1 MKKHTIS
8 LVALALLITIC
19 AMTGC
24 RKSKPVDNTP
34 APQGLYLGIVGFN
47 SDLYTMPLGLLNQET
62 KHNFVDFVDGLS
74 MQNGTILYHAVNTG
88 LNSLAAAKIPE
99 NLINVSVVTFT
110 DGLDQGSYVL
120 SDSYNSGSEYLA
132 AVNSRINNELIG
144 GTNISAYSIGVRGS
158 DVSDIEGF
166 RNNLKKLS
174 SDPVN
179 NVFEVN
185 NMSEASEK
193 FAQIAQQLYNQST
206 FYNVTLRLPAQEPN
220 TKIRFTFDNVNAAEN
235 SQIYIEGT
243 YIRTNG
249 KGQLT
254 DIRYVGL
261 ECMSG
266 VAVTASSE
274 GIFDVFSF
282 RNLTDLNGVQ
292 MTTDYVKQWIWIVSA
307 EKWQYNSE
315 FTPAGNTAIARS
327 EGIFDVFAFKN
338 LTDLDGNQIVTNY
351 VKQWSLIPSSMQWQY
366 NSEFTPS
373 GNTEIVDEYKSAMI
387 MLVLDCSSSLGND
400 FANMKTAVN
409 QFIETLS
416 GNYNGK

>member
-1 MKKHTIS
+1 MKKHILS
-8 LVALALLITIC
+8 VAVLALAVMLT
-19 AMTGC
+19 TFSSC
-24 RKSKPVDNTP
+24 RKPKAEDNTP
-34 APQGLYLGIVGFN
+34 AKEGLYLGIVGFN
-47 SDLYTMPLGLLNQET
+47 SDLYTMPLGLLNQDT
-62 KHNFVDFVDGLS
+62 KREFVNFVDGLA

-110 DGLDQGSYVL
+110 DGLDQGSYIL
-120 SDSYNSGSEYLA
+120 SNYNSGSEYLA
-132 AVNSRINNELIG
+132 AVNGRINNELIG

-158 DVSDIEGF
+158 DVADVESF
-166 RNNLKKLS
+166 RNNLNKLS
-174 SDPVN
+174 SDPAH

-206 FYNVTLRLPAQEPN
+206 FYNVTLKLPAQEPN
-220 TKIRFTFDNVNAAEN
+220 TKLRFTFDNVSEATA
-235 SQIYIEGT
+235 SQCYIEGT

-274 GIFDVFSF
+274 GIFDVFAF
-282 RNLTDLNGVQ
+282 QNLTDTEGNQ
-292 MTTDYVKQWIWIVSA
+292 ISTDYVKQWNWLES
-307 EKWQYNSE
+307 
-315 FTPAGNTAIARS
+315 TT
-327 EGIFDVFAFKN
+327 
-338 LTDLDGNQIVTNY
+338 
-351 VKQWSLIPSSMQWQY
+351 QWQY

-373 GNTEIVDEYKSAMI
+373 GNTEVVNEYKSAMI
-387 MLVLDCSSSLGND
+387 MLVLDCSSSLGSD
-400 FANMKTAVN
+400 FVNMKTAAN
-409 QFIETLS
+409 GFIETLS
-416 GNYNGK
+416 GNYNGR

>member
-1 MKKHTIS
+1 MKKHILS
-8 LVALALLITIC
+8 VAVLALVVTLT
-19 AMTGC
+19 TFTSC
-24 RKSKPVDNTP
+24 RKPKAEDNTP
-34 APQGLYLGIVGFN
+34 AKEGLYLGIVGFN
-47 SDLYTMPLGLLNQET
+47 SELYTMPLGLLNQDT
-62 KHNFVDFVDGLS
+62 KREFVNFVDGLA

-110 DGLDQGSYVL
+110 DGLDQGSYIL
-120 SDSYNSGSEYLA
+120 SDYNTGSEYLT

-144 GTNISAYSIGVRGS
+144 GSNISAYSIGVRGS
-158 DVSDIEGF
+158 DVADVDSF

-174 SDPVN
+174 SDPVH

-185 NMSEASEK
+185 NMSEAQEK

-206 FYNVTLRLPAQEPN
+206 FYNVTLKLPAQEPN
-220 TKIRFTFDNVNAAEN
+220 TRIRFTFDNINEVTA
-235 SQIYIEGT
+235 SQCYIEGT

-254 DIRYVGL
+254 DVRYVGL

-282 RNLTDLNGVQ
+282 QNLTDMGGNQ
-292 MTTDYVKQWIWIVSA
+292 ISTDYVKQWNWLES
-307 EKWQYNSE
+307 NS
-315 FTPAGNTAIARS
+315 
-327 EGIFDVFAFKN
+327 
-338 LTDLDGNQIVTNY
+338 
-351 VKQWSLIPSSMQWQY
+351 QWQF

-373 GNTEIVDEYKSAMI
+373 GNTEVVNEYKSAMI
-387 MLVLDCSSSLGND
+387 MLVLDCSSSLGSD
-400 FANMKTAVN
+400 FVNMKTAAN
-409 QFIETLS
+409 GFIETLS
-416 GNYNGK
+416 GNYNGR

>member
-1 MKKHTIS
+1 MKKHILS
-8 LVALALLITIC
+8 VAVLALVVTLT
-19 AMTGC
+19 TFTSC
-24 RKSKPVDNTP
+24 RKPKAEDNTP
-34 APQGLYLGIVGFN
+34 AKEGLYLGIVGFN
-47 SDLYTMPLGLLNQET
+47 SELYTMPLGLLNQDT
-62 KHNFVDFVDGLS
+62 KREFVNFVDGLA

-110 DGLDQGSYVL
+110 DGLDQGSYIL
-120 SDSYNSGSEYLA
+120 SDYNTGSEYLT

-144 GTNISAYSIGVRGS
+144 GSNISAYSIGVRGS
-158 DVSDIEGF
+158 DVADVDSF

-174 SDPVN
+174 SDPVH

-185 NMSEASEK
+185 NMSEAQEK

-206 FYNVTLRLPAQEPN
+206 FYNVTLKLPAQEPN
-220 TKIRFTFDNVNAAEN
+220 TRIRFTFDNINEVTA
-235 SQIYIEGT
+235 SQCYIEGT

-254 DIRYVGL
+254 DVRYVGL

-282 RNLTDLNGVQ
+282 QNLTDMGGNQ
-292 MTTDYVKQWIWIVSA
+292 ISTDYVKQWNWLEST
-307 EKWQYNSE
+307 S
-315 FTPAGNTAIARS
+315 
-327 EGIFDVFAFKN
+327 
-338 LTDLDGNQIVTNY
+338 
-351 VKQWSLIPSSMQWQY
+351 QWQF

-373 GNTEIVDEYKSAMI
+373 GNTEVVNEYKSAMI
-387 MLVLDCSSSLGND
+387 MLVLDCSSSLGSD
-400 FANMKTAVN
+400 FVNMKTAAN
-409 QFIETLS
+409 GFIETLS
-416 GNYNGK
+416 GNYNGR

>member
-1 MKKHTIS
+1 MKKHILS
-8 LVALALLITIC
+8 VAVLALAVMLT
-19 AMTGC
+19 TFTSC
-24 RKSKPVDNTP
+24 RKPKAEDNTP
-34 APQGLYLGIVGFN
+34 AKEGLYLGIVGFN
-47 SDLYTMPLGLLNQET
+47 SDLYTMPLGLLNQDT
-62 KHNFVDFVDGLS
+62 KREFVNFVDGLA

-110 DGLDQGSYVL
+110 DGLDQGSYIL
-120 SDSYNSGSEYLA
+120 SDYNSGSEYLA

-158 DVSDIEGF
+158 DVADVESF

-174 SDPVN
+174 SDPIH
-179 NVFEVN
+179 NVFEVS

-193 FAQIAQQLYNQST
+193 FAEIAQQLYNQST
-206 FYNVTLRLPAQEPN
+206 FYNVTLKLPAQEPN
-220 TKIRFTFDNVNAAEN
+220 TRIRFTFDNVSEATA
-235 SQIYIEGT
+235 SQCYIEGT

-274 GIFDVFSF
+274 GIFDVFAF
-282 RNLTDLNGVQ
+282 QNLTDMGGNQ
-292 MTTDYVKQWIWIVSA
+292 ISTDYVKQWNWLEST
-307 EKWQYNSE
+307 S
-315 FTPAGNTAIARS
+315 
-327 EGIFDVFAFKN
+327 
-338 LTDLDGNQIVTNY
+338 
-351 VKQWSLIPSSMQWQY
+351 QWQY

-373 GNTEIVDEYKSAMI
+373 GNTEVVNEYKSAMI
-387 MLVLDCSSSLGND
+387 MLVLDCSSSLGSD
-400 FANMKTAVN
+400 FVNMKTAAN
-409 QFIETLS
+409 GFIETLS
-416 GNYNGK
+416 GNYNGR

>member
-1 MKKHTIS
+1 MKKHILS
-8 LVALALLITIC
+8 VVVLALVVVLSTL
-19 AMTGC
+19 TSC
-24 RKSKPVDNTP
+24 RKPKAEDNIP
-34 APQGLYLGIVGFN
+34 AKEGLYLGIVGFN
-47 SDLYTMPLGLLNQET
+47 SELYTMPLGLLNQDT
-62 KHNFVDFVDGLS
+62 KREFVNFVDGLA

-110 DGLDQGSYVL
+110 DGLDQGSYIL
-120 SDSYNSGSEYLA
+120 SDYNSGSEYLS

-144 GTNISAYSIGVRGS
+144 GSNISAYSIGVRGS
-158 DVSDIEGF
+158 DVADVESF

-174 SDPVN
+174 SDPVH

-185 NMSEASEK
+185 NMSEAQEK

-206 FYNVTLRLPAQEPN
+206 FYNVTLKLPAQEPN
-220 TKIRFTFDNVNAAEN
+220 TRIRFTFDNVSESAT
-235 SQIYIEGT
+235 SQCYIEGT

-254 DIRYVGL
+254 DIRYVGV

-274 GIFDVFSF
+274 GIFDVFAF
-282 RNLTDLNGVQ
+282 KNLTDMGGNQ
-292 MTTDYVKQWIWIVSA
+292 ISTDYVKQWNWLEST
-307 EKWQYNSE
+307 S
-315 FTPAGNTAIARS
+315 
-327 EGIFDVFAFKN
+327 
-338 LTDLDGNQIVTNY
+338 
-351 VKQWSLIPSSMQWQY
+351 QWQY

-373 GNTEIVDEYKSAMI
+373 GNTEVVNEYKSAMI

-400 FANMKTAVN
+400 FVNMKTAAN
-409 QFIETLS
+409 GFIETLS
-416 GNYNGK
+416 GNYNGR

>member
-1 MKKHTIS
+1 MKKHILS
-8 LVALALLITIC
+8 VAVLALVVALT
-19 AMTGC
+19 TFSSC
-24 RKSKPVDNTP
+24 RKPKAEDNTP
-34 APQGLYLGIVGFN
+34 AKEGLYLGIVGFN
-47 SDLYTMPLGLLNQET
+47 SELYTMPLGLLNQDT
-62 KHNFVDFVDGLS
+62 KHNFESFVDGLS

-120 SDSYNSGSEYLA
+120 SDSYSSGSEYLS

-174 SDPVN
+174 SDPVH

-206 FYNVTLRLPAQEPN
+206 LYNVTLKLPAQEPN
-220 TKIRFTFDNVNAAEN
+220 TKIRFTFDNVADVNE
-235 SQIYIEGT
+235 SQCYIEGT
-243 YIRTNG
+243 YIRNGG

-254 DIRYVGL
+254 DIRYIGL
-261 ECMSG
+261 QCMSG
-266 VAVTASSE
+266 IAVTASTE
-274 GIFDVFSF
+274 GIFDLFLF
-282 RNLTDLNGVQ
+282 QNLTDQNGTQ
-292 MTTDYVKQWIWIVSA
+292 ISTDYVKQWNWLEST
-307 EKWQYNSE
+307 S
-315 FTPAGNTAIARS
+315 
-327 EGIFDVFAFKN
+327 
-338 LTDLDGNQIVTNY
+338 
-351 VKQWSLIPSSMQWQY
+351 QWQY

-373 GNTEIVDEYKSAMI
+373 GNTQVVNEYKSAMI
-387 MLVLDCSSSLGND
+387 MLVLDCSSSLGSD
-400 FANMKTAVN
+400 FVNMKTAAN
-409 QFIETLS
+409 GFIETLS
-416 GNYNGK
+416 GNYNGI